1 MQGSCVQGLKWKQ
14 EGSVGED
21 AGLAGPAQ
29 AEGLK
34 PEHHGVWGMTSRAS
48 FLLQIRKD
56 RAFDYVIVNV
66 MAASTARDQDIC

>member
-34 PEHHGVWGMTSRAS
+34 PEHHGVWGHD
-48 FLLQIRKD
+48 LQGKLP
-56 RAFDYVIVNV
+56 
-66 MAASTARDQDIC
+66 AADQKGQSL